1 MQSFRS
7 SRSWKRIERA
17 MLAFDAWVD
26 SSLYESGQSG
36 RRAYEDFAAFMD
48 RWHVSGWKR
57 FGVELLCEGLTLG
70 LAGAIFALA
79 LALPAFEE
87 TSKDWLKRQDLAVTF
102 LDRSG
107 NVVGRRGILHDDSL
121 RLDQYPDYLIHAL
134 IATEDRRF
142 YDHFGIDIFGTLRAL
157 TVNARSANV
166 VQGGSSIT
174 QQLAKNVFLSNERTI
189 ERKIKEAYLAMWL
202 ESHLTKDQI
211 LTLYLDRAYMGGG
224 TFGVQAAAQFYF
236 GKSVRDVTLAEAA
249 MLAGLFKA
257 PTKYAPHVNLPAA
270 RARAND
276 VLNNLVEAGY
286 MTESQVYAA
295 KQNPATPIAR
305 TQDVTPDYYL
315 DWAFEEVKRLADDKQ
330 LGTDRVLT
338 VKTALDINLQK
349 KAETTIEEVLRED
362 GPAFKVKQGATVI
375 LEPDGAV
382 RAMVGGRDYGGSQFN
397 RATESLRQPGSTFKP
412 FVYLTALLTGKFHPY
427 TIVVDSPVCIGN
439 WCPHNFGNT
448 YAGAVPLATALARS
462 LNTVAV
468 KLSIAIGEA
477 TSKNG
482 SHNVWEAA
490 KLGRARIIE
499 TARHMGITGPLEDTV
514 SLPIGADGVSVLD
527 MGSAYTTFASG
538 GKHAPPYAVVEV
550 RNSHG
555 NVIYRA
561 DRDGPKPQQ
570 VINANT
576 IAEMDGMLIN
586 DVEFGTGAAAKL
598 AGIKA
603 GGKTGT
609 TNNYRDAWF
618 IGFTGNYVEAVWL
631 GNDDYTSTNNMTGG
645 TLPAKIWHEIMA
657 FAHNGIEIKPLPGQ
671 PAPQPQTPQV
681 AEAKGDVQNPA
692 QHSATLSPQATQ
704 VLSGIEGMIR
714 DVERKRAD
722 NGSPVSLA
730 SGSVTGLGA
739 ADRVVSVGGHIGVE

>member
-1 MQSFRS
+1 
-7 SRSWKRIERA
+7 
-17 MLAFDAWVD
+17 
-26 SSLYESGQSG
+26 
-36 RRAYEDFAAFMD
+36 
-48 RWHVSGWKR
+48 
-57 FGVELLCEGLTLG
+57 
-70 LAGAIFALA
+70 
-79 LALPAFEE
+79 
-87 TSKDWLKRQDLAVTF
+87 
-102 LDRSG
+102 
-107 NVVGRRGILHDDSL
+107 
-121 RLDQYPDYLIHAL
+121 
-134 IATEDRRF
+134 
-142 YDHFGIDIFGTLRAL
+142 
-157 TVNARSANV
+157 
-166 VQGGSSIT
+166 
-174 QQLAKNVFLSNERTI
+174 
-189 ERKIKEAYLAMWL
+189 
-202 ESHLTKDQI
+202 
-211 LTLYLDRAYMGGG
+211 
-224 TFGVQAAAQFYF
+224 
-236 GKSVRDVTLAEAA
+236 
-249 MLAGLFKA
+249 
-257 PTKYAPHVNLPAA
+257 
-270 RARAND
+270 
-276 VLNNLVEAGY
+276 
-286 MTESQVYAA
+286 
-295 KQNPATPIAR
+295 
-305 TQDVTPDYYL
+305 
-315 DWAFEEVKRLADDKQ
+315 
-330 LGTDRVLT
+330 
-338 VKTALDINLQK
+338 
-349 KAETTIEEVLRED
+349 
-362 GPAFKVKQGATVI
+362 
-375 LEPDGAV
+375 
-382 RAMVGGRDYGGSQFN
+382 
-397 RATESLRQPGSTFKP
+397 
-412 FVYLTALLTGKFHPY
+412 
-427 TIVVDSPVCIGN
+427 
-439 WCPHNFGNT
+439 
-448 YAGAVPLATALARS
+448 
-462 LNTVAV
+462 
-468 KLSIAIGEA
+468 
-477 TSKNG
+477 
-482 SHNVWEAA
+482 
-490 KLGRARIIE
+490 
-499 TARHMGITGPLEDTV
+499 
-514 SLPIGADGVSVLD
+514 